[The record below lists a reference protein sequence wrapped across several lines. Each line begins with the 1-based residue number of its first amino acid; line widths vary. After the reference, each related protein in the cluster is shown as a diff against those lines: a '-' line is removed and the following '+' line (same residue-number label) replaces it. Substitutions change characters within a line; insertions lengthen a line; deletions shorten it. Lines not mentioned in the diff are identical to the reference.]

1 MEQAEFAVIGRG
13 LIGAAAARHLARA
26 GRSVVLIGPEEPA
39 RKGDHGGPFG
49 SHYDEGRITRA
60 LDPDPF
66 WSAASR
72 ASIARY
78 AEIEAQSGIP
88 FFTEAGALV
97 AGPEDGDFLAR
108 VRAVAEA
115 GGLPHDV
122 YGPEAL
128 AARFPAFRFLPGTA
142 GCHEPLRA
150 GHISP
155 RRLVAAQVES
165 ARRAG
170 ARLMPHA
177 ALAIEETA
185 QAVRV
190 ETAGGAVS
198 CVRLLVAAGGYS
210 ASLLPGIAPVR
221 VFARTVALFEVSEA
235 QAAAL
240 ADMPA
245 LVLLEP
251 SGRDPYLLPPIRY
264 PDGRLYL
271 KLGGDPADRPLRSA
285 QEIGAWFRSGGDPQ
299 VGAYLRG
306 WIERFMPGL
315 EILSQRLDACMTS
328 FSADGQPI
336 LRRLSDRVAVA
347 TAGCGKGAKCSDE
360 LGRLGAALV
369 SGERAQNA

>member
-1 MEQAEFAVIGRG
+1 MEQAEIAIIGRG

-26 GRSVVLIGPEEPA
+26 GHSVVLIGPEEPA
-39 RKGDHGGPFG
+39 QRADHAGPFG

-78 AEIEAQSGIP
+78 GEIEAQGGIS

-97 AGPEDGDFLAR
+97 AGPEGSDFLTR
-108 VRAVAEA
+108 VRAVAKA
-115 GGLPHDV
+115 DGLPHEA
-122 YGPEAL
+122 YGPDAL

-142 GCHEPLRA
+142 GCHEPVHA

-155 RRLVAAQVES
+155 RRLVAAQTES

-170 ARLMPHA
+170 ALLLPHE
-177 ALAIEETA
+177 ALAIHEEA
-185 QAVRV
+185 QGVRV
-190 ETAGGAVS
+190 ETSGGPAT
-198 CVRLLVAAGGYS
+198 CKRLLVAAGGYS
-210 ASLLPGIAPVR
+210 SALLPEIAPVK
-221 VFARTVALFEVSEA
+221 VYARTVALFEVSEA

-240 ADMPA
+240 AGMPSV
-245 LVLLEP
+245 VLLEP

-264 PDGRLYL
+264 PDGKLYL
-271 KLGGDPADRPLRSA
+271 KLGGDPVDKPLRSQ
-285 QEIGAWFRSGGDPQ
+285 QEIGAWFRSGGDPE

-315 EILSQRLDACMTS
+315 EIASQRLDACMTS

-369 SGERAQNA
+369 VG